1 MRANWVVTSGEHI
14 APTPYMACKT
24 DIFVD
29 VPSAR
34 DATNEFVPAS
44 CASTDV
50 GVVRIRREGF
60 DAYQ

>member
-1 MRANWVVTSGEHI
+1 MRVNWVVTSGEHI
-14 APTPYMACKT
+14 APTPYMACKM

-44 CASTDV
+44 CASTDEDWMSMS
-50 GVVRIRREGF
+50 R
-60 DAYQ
+60 